1 MPTTQRPP
9 PVRTDGSNAFA
20 ANTMRARLPA
30 VLDEMLSYNT
40 ALPRPIRDAVLAL
53 RDSMA
58 SGAPIPQLE
67 LPAIDYDGWMAAWEK
82 RAGETWHDTDWF
94 FAETYVYRLLI
105 QAVRWWEIGSD
116 PFAPRKAEEFES
128 AALWEYLGEALDGQ
142 NAPLSE
148 RLADLLHR
156 ALWSNRIDLSYHA
169 ALAHGRR
176 VQDDDL
182 IVDESAA
189 AVEHLLRRP
198 EDVHIVADNAG
209 TELAIDLAL
218 IDALLHNG
226 FPRVFMHV
234 KAYPTYVSDTTV
246 PDVWWFLRTLAK
258 HDHSF
263 AALAGRLVSAIE
275 AGRLRLAP
283 DFFWNSSHPLWEM
296 PGRLSALFAGASLV
310 ILKGDVNYRRM
321 VGDAIWPEDTPF
333 AAATDYFPAP
343 LAALRTMKS
352 DSVVGLPPGLG
363 EALER
368 EEPSWRNNG
377 RRGVFHFRASA
388 PR

>member
-1 MPTTQRPP
+1 MMPTSQRPS

-20 ANTMRARLPA
+20 SNTMRTRLPA
-30 VLDEMLSYNT
+30 VLDEMLGYNPG
-40 ALPRPIRDAVLAL
+40 LPQPIRDAVLAL

-105 QAVRWWEIGSD
+105 QAVRWWEIGKD
-116 PFAPRKAEEFES
+116 PFAPRKSEEFES
-128 AALWEYLGEALDGQ
+128 AALWEYLEEALDGQ
-142 NAPLSE
+142 DAPLSE
-148 RLADLLHR
+148 RLTDLLHM

-169 ALAHGRR
+169 ALAHGRN

-182 IVDESAA
+182 VVDESAA
-189 AVEHLLRRP
+189 AVEHVLRHP
-198 EDVHIVADNAG
+198 GDVHIVADNAG

-218 IDALLHNG
+218 SDTLLQHG

-234 KAYPTYVSDTTV
+234 KAHPTFVSDTTA
-246 PDVWWFLRTLAK
+246 PDVWWFLRTLVE
-258 HDHSF
+258 HDHGF
-263 AALAGRLVSAIE
+263 AALAGRVTQAIE

-296 PGRLSALFAGASLV
+296 PGRLTALFAGASLV

-333 AAATDYFPAP
+333 AVATDYFPAP

-352 DSVVGLPPGLG
+352 DSVVGLQAGQG

-368 EEPSWRNNG
+368 EEPGWRNNG
-377 RRGVFHFRASA
+377 RRGVFHFRA
-388 PR
+388 

>member
-1 MPTTQRPP
+1 MPTTHRPS

-20 ANTMRARLPA
+20 SNTMRARLPA
-30 VLDEMLSYNT
+30 VLDEMLGYNT
-40 ALPRPIRDAVLAL
+40 TLPRPMRDAVIAL
-53 RDSMA
+53 RASMA

-67 LPAIDYDGWMAAWEK
+67 MPAIDYDDWMAAWEK

-94 FAETYVYRLLI
+94 FAETYVYRLLM
-105 QAVRWWEIGSD
+105 QAVRYWETGHD

-128 AALWEYLGEALDGQ
+128 PALWEYLEEALDGHGE
-142 NAPLSE
+142 PLSD
-148 RLADLLHR
+148 RLRDLLHM

-169 ALAHGRR
+169 ALAHGRH
-176 VQDDDL
+176 VQDDDM

-189 AVEHLLRRP
+189 AVEHLLRHP
-198 EDVHIVADNAG
+198 GDVHIVADNVG

-218 IDALLHNG
+218 VDALLHHG
-226 FPRVFMHV
+226 FPRVFVHV
-234 KAYPTYVSDTTV
+234 KAHPTYVSDTTV

-258 HDHSF
+258 HDHGF
-263 AALAGRLVSAIE
+263 AALAGRTASAIE

-296 PGRLSALFAGASLV
+296 PLRLSALFAGASLV

-352 DSVVGLPPGLG
+352 DSVVGLPPGMG

-368 EEPSWRNNG
+368 EEPGWRNNG
-377 RRGVFHFRASA
+377 RRGVFHFRAS
-388 PR
+388 PLP